1 MVNKSNLSE
10 EDVKERYITPAI
22 REKGW
27 NPTDYRMEYEY
38 TDGRITVLK
47 NGTKRGKRKKIDY
60 LLNYRENVPI
70 AIIEA
75 KDLNHTYDHGMQ
87 QGIGYAEGL
96 KDYEALEVPFVY
108 ASNGEAFLE
117 HDMITGKER
126 KIAMVDFPS
135 KEELWNRYKQEKGL
149 TDNQIKAIDE
159 PYYTTRESKQ
169 PRYYQRIAINRTV
182 DAIAKGQ
189 RRVMLVMA
197 TGTGKTYT
205 AFQIVY
211 RLLQAGIKKR
221 VLYLADRNILVDQAM
236 TDDFSPL
243 LSKATKVQ
251 NGKMDSSYQIH
262 FALYQQLAGREE
274 DAGHEPYRQFS
285 PDFFDL
291 VVIDEAHRGSAKQD
305 SQWRKILDYF
315 DGPNVTHFGMTA
327 TPKNDKGASNIDYF
341 GEPIY
346 TYSLKQGIDDGFL
359 APYRVIRVNLDVDV
373 NGFRPTK
380 GETDANGQLIE
391 DRKYTSKDFDRKMV
405 ITNRTEQVAKYV
417 SDYLKR
423 NQERF
428 NTV

>member
-1 MVNKSNLSE
+1 
-10 EDVKERYITPAI
+10 
-22 REKGW
+22 
-27 NPTDYRMEYEY
+27 
-38 TDGRITVLK
+38 
-47 NGTKRGKRKKIDY
+47 
-60 LLNYRENVPI
+60 
-70 AIIEA
+70 
-75 KDLNHTYDHGMQ
+75 MQ

-221 VLYLADRNILVDQAM
+221 V
-236 TDDFSPL
+236 
-243 LSKATKVQ
+243 
-251 NGKMDSSYQIH
+251 
-262 FALYQQLAGREE
+262 
-274 DAGHEPYRQFS
+274 
-285 PDFFDL
+285 
-291 VVIDEAHRGSAKQD
+291 
-305 SQWRKILDYF
+305 
-315 DGPNVTHFGMTA
+315 
-327 TPKNDKGASNIDYF
+327 
-341 GEPIY
+341 
-346 TYSLKQGIDDGFL
+346 
-359 APYRVIRVNLDVDV
+359 
-373 NGFRPTK
+373 
-380 GETDANGQLIE
+380 
-391 DRKYTSKDFDRKMV
+391 
-405 ITNRTEQVAKYV
+405 
-417 SDYLKR
+417 
-423 NQERF
+423 
-428 NTV
+428 